1 MQQSMS
7 SGSPAIGVLSGL
19 IFDDGCEPFSLSL
32 FSSSGLALT
41 FEFRADS
48 TAFYSFISFDLIASA
63 AIFYILFM
71 VTSSAGSSPSMISP
85 SDPSARS
92 AASSLIGSSLEF
104 LRLATSDV
112 SPTDDSAPKA
122 LSYLIDEVLG
132 WGTGVVC
139 SRG

>member
-19 IFDDGCEPFSLSL
+19 IFEDGCDPFSLSL
-32 FSSSGLALT
+32 HSSSGLDLT
-41 FEFRADS
+41 FEARAYS
-48 TAFYSFISFDLIASA
+48 TTFYSCLSFDLIASA

-104 LRLATSDV
+104 LLWTASEE
-112 SPTDDSAPKA
+112 SSTDDSAPKA
-122 LSYLIDEVLG
+122 FSYLTDEVVG

-139 SRG
+139 SGC